1 MGVIGGILV
10 FVVGLTAGL
19 LAAAGIAILI
29 HRIITPI
36 KQENR
41 RLETC
46 AWEDCLKYQTRKAY
60 QTGYHRGYLKGR
72 DDPLTDVER
81 LASTL
86 RKRNVDFRT
95 GPARERSEN

>member
-1 MGVIGGILV
+1 MGVIVGILI
-10 FVVGLTAGL
+10 FVVGLSAGL

-72 DDPLTDVER
+72 DDPMSDVER
-81 LASTL
+81 LASTI
-86 RKRNVDFRT
+86 KKHNIDFRT
-95 GPARERSEN
+95 GPAKKRGED